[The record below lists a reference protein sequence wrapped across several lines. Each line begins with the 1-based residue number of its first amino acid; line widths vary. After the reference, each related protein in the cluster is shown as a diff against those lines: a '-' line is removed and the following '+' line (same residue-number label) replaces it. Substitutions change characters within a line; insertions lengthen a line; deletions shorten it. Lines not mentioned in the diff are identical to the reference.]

1 MYNNLLAQYMG
12 KSASSFWAST
22 RFCSGSGNMFGL
34 LSLPQHPARDLRLE
48 ISGNVWGTVLASVS
62 PSVKW
67 DSQSTPNP
75 ALGF

>member
-1 MYNNLLAQYMG
+1 
-12 KSASSFWAST
+12 
-22 RFCSGSGNMFGL
+22 MFGL
-34 LSLPQHPARDLRLE
+34 LLLPQHPACDLRLEKE

-67 DSQSTPNP
+67 DSQSTLNP